1 MWIIPSRGRPHNIR
15 RLVAACIETGMSTPA
30 LLWLDDNDPF
40 LDDYLR
46 IEIDWEVVVFKRTL
60 LSKVYNEVYNR
71 NLDWYGFLADD
82 ILPETKHWD
91 RLLVEAAGKDGLAF
105 GEDGING
112 DTRATHFVVGGQ
124 LTREIGWLAL
134 PGLDRV
140 YIDTVWHDI
149 ATERNVL
156 RFLPEVKLTHLHF
169 SNRRALRDKTY
180 KKHNKDRD
188 KSIYESWTME
198 YHNQGGLIL

>member
-30 LLWLDDNDPF
+30 LLRLDDDDPY

-46 IEIDWEVVVFKRTL
+46 IEINWEVVVSKRIP
-60 LSKVYNEVYNR
+60 LSEVYNEVYNR

-82 ILPETKHWD
+82 ILPETKRWD
-91 RLLVEAAGKDGLAF
+91 RLLVEAAGKDSLAF

-112 DTRATHFVVGGQ
+112 DTRAVHFVLGGG
-124 LTREIGWLAL
+124 LVRSIGWLAL
-134 PGLDRV
+134 LGLDRI
-140 YIDTVWHDI
+140 YIDTVWNDI
-149 ATERNVL
+149 ARRRGVL

-169 SNRRALRDKTY
+169 SNRRALRDKIY
-180 KKHNKDRD
+180 KKYNKARD
-188 KSIYESWTME
+188 KSIYEAWAME
-198 YHNQGGLIL
+198 YHNQEGRVS